1 MNQENLIVKLRKE
14 ILTLVS
20 KHISEDQI
28 KMSIIYLNKEILK
41 AKTQIRIG
49 NVYKTMPFDGY
60 RIFIDL
66 EPKANWSHSA
76 LYLLTDIQMQQTEV
90 FKSNSPPWEEL
101 PMEEVVLF
109 RYGKPPIHERYIDA
123 YNDSDG

>member
-1 MNQENLIVKLRKE
+1 MKIRNE

-20 KHISEDQI
+20 KYISEKKI
-28 KMSIIYLNKEILK
+28 KISIIYLNKEILK

-49 NVYKTMPFDGY
+49 TVYKEMPFDGY

-66 EPKANWSHSA
+66 EPKANWSHPA

-90 FKSNSPPWEEL
+90 FKSEFPPWEEL
-101 PMEEVVLF
+101 PIGEVVLL

-123 YNDSDG
+123 YND